1 MGLEMLVF
9 RKILRTYLKDGSI
22 FQINSFEITAAV
34 NVNLKIS
41 LQRKVVWPIDMS
53 RKVLMT

>member
-1 MGLEMLVF
+1 MLVF